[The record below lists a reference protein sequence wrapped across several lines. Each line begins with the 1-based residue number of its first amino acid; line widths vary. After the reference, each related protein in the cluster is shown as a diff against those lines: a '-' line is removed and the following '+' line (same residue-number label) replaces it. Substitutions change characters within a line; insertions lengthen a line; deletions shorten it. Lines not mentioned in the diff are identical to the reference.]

1 MPAPRPGRAA
11 RRPTGPCGGRRRVL
25 GDERQPEEDEHL
37 AGAVVTSG
45 LVHFGRAGAS
55 VVAARRCS
63 SRVLTKERGF
73 AASLYPVLATP
84 FTDADARIDAQAAAG
99 GAAWA
104 AAHAAGDPVRAAA
117 HFRRAADEYAGAL
130 QLVALSSEPE
140 RAGALWRRQRDCWE
154 RVVDLVPGER
164 VAIPYE
170 ATTLPGFF
178 FRAAGAAAGEPRPLV
193 LINRGCEE
201 PTSAALALGGA
212 AAAARGYHWLTFD
225 GPGQQA
231 ALVEQGL
238 TARPDWEHVL
248 TPVVETMLAREDV
261 DPGRLAV
268 IGAGQAGLLVPRA
281 LAFEHRFAAAA
292 VDPGIVDLGAP
303 CAEQLPRGLRAD
315 LRRGDAGAF
324 DRALHVDEL
333 LSPALTVRL
342 DEHAA
347 PFGLRGCSRFDL
359 FCAVAR
365 YRLGSELDGVRTP
378 LLVVDREG
386 DRRWPGQSRALF
398 DRLPGAKR
406 LVGVGE
412 SHVFEWLD
420 AHLA

>member
-1 MPAPRPGRAA
+1 
-11 RRPTGPCGGRRRVL
+11 
-25 GDERQPEEDEHL
+25 
-37 AGAVVTSG
+37 
-45 LVHFGRAGAS
+45 
-55 VVAARRCS
+55 
-63 SRVLTKERGF
+63 
-73 AASLYPVLATP
+73 VLATP

-104 AAHAAGDPVRAAA
+104 AAHAAGDPVSACA

-130 QLVALSSEPE
+130 RLVAFSSEPE
-140 RAGALWRRQRDCWE
+140 RAGDLWRRQRDCWE
-154 RVVDLVPGER
+154 RMVDLVPGER

-170 ATTLPGFF
+170 GVTLPAFF
-178 FRAAGAAAGEPRPLV
+178 FRASGAAAGEPRPLV
-193 LINRGCEE
+193 VVNRGCDE
-201 PTSAALALGGA
+201 PTSAAWALGGA

-225 GPGQQA
+225 GPGQEA

-238 TARPDWEHVL
+238 TSRPDWEHVL
-248 TPVVETMLAREDV
+248 TPVVDAMLARADV
-261 DPGRLAV
+261 DCGGLAV
-268 IGAGQAGLLVPRA
+268 IGVGRAGLLVPRA

-303 CAEQLPRGLRAD
+303 CAARLPAHLRAD
-315 LRRGDAGAF
+315 LRRGDGGAF

-347 PFGLRGCSRFDL
+347 PFGLRGGSRFDL

-365 YRLGSELDGVRTP
+365 YRLGREVDGVRTP

-386 DRRWPGQSRALF
+386 DARWPGQSRELF
-398 DRLPGAKR
+398 DRLPEAKR
-406 LVGVGE
+406 LVSAGE
-412 SHVFEWLD
+412 SHVFDWLD
-420 AHLA
+420 AHLRTAAGQVQ